1 MVIMDLDLRY
11 YNQTIKYKS
20 PSQRVRAIT
29 EQWAKDNLYCPYCGG
44 GLRQYKAGT
53 PVYDFY
59 CIHPEKPFVVLPIE
73 NLPIKKFQLKSNQKY
88 PFINKI
94 PGGEYKTTVASLK
107 SYTHPSLILL
117 GYERK
122 KLEVENVDL
131 VHKLSI
137 TLSCIEPRKKLSDSA
152 KRHGWQGCYIVLD
165 KIPAI
170 SFIEVVKN
178 SNIIEKCTV
187 MRRWKH
193 LTNILSG
200 NLAERGWLADMIK
213 CIENLRETFLLKDV
227 YAYETKLASL
237 HPKNKHVKDKIRQQL
252 QILQDRGVIKF
263 IRRGEYKKIV

>member
-1 MVIMDLDLRY
+1 MNLNLRRY
-11 YNQTIKYKS
+11 YNQPIRYES
-20 PSQRVRAIT
+20 LSQHVRAIT
-29 EQWAKDNLYCPYCGG
+29 EQWAKDNLYCPHCGR
-44 GLRQYKAGT
+44 GLKQYKAGT
-53 PVYDFY
+53 PIYDFY
-59 CIHPEKPFVVLPIE
+59 CTHPNGSLVVLPIE
-73 NLPIKKFQLKSNQKY
+73 NFQLKSSQKY

-94 PGGEYKTTVASLK
+94 LGGDYKTTVASLK
-107 SYTHPSLILL
+107 SHTHPSLILL

-122 KLEVENVDL
+122 RWKVENVDL

-137 TLSCIEPRKKLSDSA
+137 TLSCIEPRKKLSKTA
-152 KRHGWQGCYIVLD
+152 VRHGWQGCNIVLD

-170 SFIEVVKN
+170 SFIEVVKD
-178 SNIIEKCTV
+178 SNIIDKCTV

-213 CIENLRETFLLKDV
+213 CIENLPGTFSLIDV

-252 QILQDRGVIKF
+252 QKLRDRGVIKF
-263 IRRGEYKKIV
+263 IGNGEYKKIV